1 VSESV
6 QANANGNAHGNGN
19 ATTDAAETNA
29 SADAPRRVS
38 VRFARLALVRHTAWA
53 LAGAAGL
60 LGLSLVLSPY
70 HNLQLAQIGYI
81 TCAAAG
87 LTVLTGLGGQIS
99 LGHGAFMAVGA
110 YTAALLLNHL
120 SLPLPLVMAAAA
132 VVTAAAGLIVGVG
145 AARLY
150 GPYLAGATLA
160 LAVGLPGLANYGP
173 LTDWLGGQNGL
184 SVAPSPP
191 PLALGATFPLERWQ
205 AWISCLA
212 TVITM
217 WFLAN
222 LTHGRFGRS
231 LRATRDD
238 EIAAALSGIK
248 VARVRIIASVAA
260 AACAGL
266 GGALL
271 AVVATLAAPGAF
283 PLTLSLQLI
292 AAIILG
298 GLGSLAGAVWGSL
311 ILVLVPGWA
320 SDFAASAH
328 LSHDVASNLPPA
340 IFGVVLVGVMLL
352 FPRGLQGG
360 LRLGVRR
367 LRGLWNARY

>member
-1 VSESV
+1 VNV
-6 QANANGNAHGNGN
+6 W
-19 ATTDAAETNA
+19 
-29 SADAPRRVS
+29 
-38 VRFARLALVRHTAWA
+38 RFTFVRHTAWA
-53 LAGAAGL
+53 LIAAAGL
-60 LGLSLVLSPY
+60 FAVSLALSPY

-99 LGHGAFMAVGA
+99 LGHGAFMAIGA
-110 YTAALLLNHL
+110 YTAALLLEHL
-120 SLPLPLVMAAAA
+120 GWPLPFVMAVAAA
-132 VVTAAAGLIVGVG
+132 VTAVAGLIVGLG

-160 LAVGLPGLANYGP
+160 LAVGLPGLASYGP

-184 SVAPSPP
+184 SVTPAPP
-191 PLALGATFPLERWQ
+191 PLALGETFPLERWQ

-212 TVITM
+212 TVLTM

-222 LTHGRFGRS
+222 LTHGRFGRT

-320 SDFAASAH
+320 SDFATSAN

-340 IFGVVLVGVMLL
+340 IFGLVLIGVMLL

-360 LRLGVRR
+360 LRLAVHR
-367 LRGLWNARY
+367 LRPPHRRP

>member
-1 VSESV
+1 VNV
-6 QANANGNAHGNGN
+6 L
-19 ATTDAAETNA
+19 
-29 SADAPRRVS
+29 
-38 VRFARLALVRHTAWA
+38 RLTLVRHTAWA
-53 LAGAAGL
+53 LVAFAAL
-60 LGLSLVLSPY
+60 LGISTALSPY
-70 HNLQLAQIGYI
+70 HDLQLAQIAFI

-110 YTAALLLNHL
+110 YTTALLLNHL
-120 SLPLPLVMAAAA
+120 QWPLFAVLVAAAL
-132 VVTAAAGLIVGVG
+132 VTAAAGLIVGVG

-173 LTDWLGGQNGL
+173 LTEWLGGQNGL
-184 SVAPSPP
+184 TVSPSPP
-191 PLALGATFPLERWQ
+191 PLSLGATFPLERWQ

-212 TVITM
+212 AVVTM
-217 WFLAN
+217 WALAN
-222 LTHGRFGRS
+222 LTRSRYGRS

-238 EIAAALSGIK
+238 EIAAALSGVR

-266 GGALL
+266 GGGLL
-271 AVVATLAAPGAF
+271 AVVDTLAAPGAF

-311 ILVLVPGWA
+311 ILVLVPSWA
-320 SDFAASAH
+320 SDFATSAH
-328 LSHDVASNLPPA
+328 VSHNVASNLPPA
-340 IFGVVLVGVMLL
+340 IFGVVLIGVMLL

-360 LRLGVRR
+360 LLIGLHKLRALGS
-367 LRGLWNARY
+367 RGDGHSGEDAVGKVLVTRDRDVDGVGG

>member
-1 VSESV
+1 MNVNL
-6 QANANGNAHGNGN
+6 NADGRTG
-19 ATTDAAETNA
+19 A
-29 SADAPRRVS
+29 SADGDGGVDVDAAAAAGPKAWTGLWRRT
-38 VRFARLALVRHTAWA
+38 LVRHTAWA
-53 LAGAAGL
+53 LVAVAGL
-60 LGLSLVLSPY
+60 LVLSVLLSSY
-70 HNLQLAQIGYI
+70 HDLQLAQIGYI

-120 SLPLPLVMAAAA
+120 EWPLPLVMVAAAA
-132 VVTAAAGLIVGVG
+132 GTAIVGLIVGVG

-184 SVAPSPP
+184 SVTPSPP
-191 PLALGATFPLERWQ
+191 PLALGETFPLERWQ

-238 EIAAALSGIK
+238 EIAAALSGVK

-311 ILVLVPGWA
+311 VLVLVPGWA
-320 SDFAASAH
+320 SDFATSAN
-328 LSHDVASNLPPA
+328 LSHDIASNLPPA
-340 IFGVVLVGVMLL
+340 IFGLVLIGVMLL
-352 FPRGLQGG
+352 FPGGLQGA
-360 LRLGVRR
+360 LRIAVRR
-367 LRGLWNARY
+367 LAVRRRPPSPR

>member
-1 VSESV
+1 MTVPPKTPPPV
-6 QANANGNAHGNGN
+6 
-19 ATTDAAETNA
+19 
-29 SADAPRRVS
+29 RVW
-38 VRFARLALVRHTAWA
+38 RLTIVRHTVWA
-53 LAGAAGL
+53 LAAAAAL
-60 LGLSLVLSPY
+60 LIVSLTLSPY
-70 HNLQLAQIGYI
+70 HDLQLAQIGYF

-110 YTAALLLNHL
+110 YTAALLINHL
-120 SLPLPLVMAAAA
+120 GWPLPLVMVAAAG
-132 VVTAAAGLIVGVG
+132 VTAVAGLIVGVA

-160 LAVGLPGLANYGP
+160 LAVGLPGLASYRP

-191 PLALGATFPLERWQ
+191 PLSLGATFPLERWQ
-205 AWISCLA
+205 AWISCLV

-222 LTHGRFGRS
+222 LIHGRLGRS

-238 EIAAALSGIK
+238 EIAAALSGIR

-260 AACAGL
+260 ATCAGL
-266 GGALL
+266 GGGLL
-271 AVVATLAAPGAF
+271 ALVATLAAPGAF

-311 ILVLVPGWA
+311 TLVLVPGWA
-320 SDFAASAH
+320 SDFATSAH
-328 LSHDVASNLPPA
+328 LSHDVAANLPPA
-340 IFGVVLVGVMLL
+340 IFGVVLIGVMLL

-360 LRLGVRR
+360 LRIGMRR
-367 LRGLWNARY
+367 LLALVLPDNLHDDLASANKA

>member
-1 VSESV
+1 MSGTGVRGKAEMSR
-6 QANANGNAHGNGN
+6 AA
-19 ATTDAAETNA
+19 TDAAG
-29 SADAPRRVS
+29 PLGPLGGLW
-38 VRFARLALVRHTAWA
+38 RLTLVRHTTWA
-53 LAGAAGL
+53 LLTGAGL
-60 LGLSLVLSPY
+60 LLLSLALSPY
-70 HNLQLAQIGYI
+70 HNLQLAQVGYI

-87 LTVLTGLGGQIS
+87 LTMLTGLGGQIS

-110 YTAALLLNHL
+110 YTAALLLEHQ
-120 SLPLPLVMAAAA
+120 SWPLAVVMAAAA
-132 VVTAAAGLIVGVG
+132 AATAVVGLIVGVG
-145 AARLY
+145 AARLH

-173 LTDWLGGQNGL
+173 LTGWLHGQEGL

-191 PLALGATFPLERWQ
+191 PLALGETFPLERWQ

-222 LTHGRFGRS
+222 LIHGRFGRS

-260 AACAGL
+260 AAAAGL
-266 GGALL
+266 GGGLL

-283 PLTLSLQLI
+283 TLTLSLQLI

-311 ILVLVPGWA
+311 ILVLVPSWA
-320 SDFAASAH
+320 SDYAASANVP
-328 LSHDVASNLPPA
+328 HDIASNLPPA
-340 IFGVVLVGVMLL
+340 IFGLVLIGVMLV
-352 FPRGLQGG
+352 FPRGLQGA
-360 LRLGVRR
+360 LRIGVRR
-367 LRGLWNARY
+367 LRALKS

>member
-1 VSESV
+1 M
-6 QANANGNAHGNGN
+6 A
-19 ATTDAAETNA
+19 
-29 SADAPRRVS
+29 RRLP
-38 VRFARLALVRHTAWA
+38 VRLWRLTFVRHTAWA
-53 LAGAAGL
+53 LIAGAGL
-60 LGLSLVLSPY
+60 LVLSLMLGPY
-70 HNLQLAQIGYI
+70 HNLQLAQIGYL
-81 TCAAAG
+81 TCATAG

-110 YTAALLLNHL
+110 YTAALLLDHL
-120 SLPLPLVMAAAA
+120 SWPLPLVMVAAA
-132 VVTAAAGLIVGVG
+132 VVTALVGLIVGVG

-160 LAVGLPGLANYGP
+160 LAVGLPGLASYGP

-184 SVAPSPP
+184 SVTPSPP
-191 PLALGATFPLERWQ
+191 PLALGETFPLERWQ

-222 LTHGRFGRS
+222 LTRGRFGRS

-238 EIAAALSGIK
+238 EIAAALSGIR
-248 VARVRIIASVAA
+248 VARVRIITSIAA
-260 AACAGL
+260 ATCAGL

-311 ILVLVPGWA
+311 ILVLVPSWA
-320 SDFAASAH
+320 NDFADSAH

-340 IFGVVLVGVMLL
+340 IFGVVLIGVMLL

-360 LRLGVRR
+360 LRLGAYRLLALLRSRR
-367 LRGLWNARY
+367 RPQPTPP

>member
-1 VSESV
+1 MP
-6 QANANGNAHGNGN
+6 NG
-19 ATTDAAETNA
+19 
-29 SADAPRRVS
+29 RR
-38 VRFARLALVRHTAWA
+38 RFLTRAWRLTLVRHTAWA
-53 LAGAAGL
+53 LVAAAVL
-60 LGLSLVLSPY
+60 LGLSSALSPY
-70 HNLQLAQIGYI
+70 RDLQLAQVGYI

-110 YTAALLLNHL
+110 YTAALLLNRL
-120 SLPLPLVMAAAA
+120 GWPLPLVLAAAA
-132 VVTAAAGLIVGVG
+132 AGTAVVGLVVGVG

-160 LAVGLPGLANYGP
+160 LAVGLPGLADYGP

-184 SVAPSPP
+184 SVTPSPP
-191 PLALGATFPLERWQ
+191 PLALGETFPLERWQ

-212 TVITM
+212 TVVAM

-231 LRATRDD
+231 LRASRDD
-238 EIAAALSGIK
+238 EIAAALSGIR
-248 VARVRIIASVAA
+248 VARVRIAASVAA
-260 AACAGL
+260 AASAGL

-283 PLTLSLQLI
+283 PLTLSLELL

-298 GLGSLAGAVWGSL
+298 GLGSLAGAVWGAL
-311 ILVLVPGWA
+311 ILVLVPSWA
-320 SDFAASAH
+320 SDFATSAH

-340 IFGVVLVGVMLL
+340 IFGVVLIGVMLL

-360 LRLGVRR
+360 IRLLGGRL
-367 LRGLWNARY
+367 LRGRAPSRERRRYRAAARPGPQP

>member
-1 VSESV
+1 MSGDLIVSPTADV
-6 QANANGNAHGNGN
+6 RP
-19 ATTDAAETNA
+19 AAA
-29 SADAPRRVS
+29 VPLW
-38 VRFARLALVRHTAWA
+38 RLTLVRHTGWA
-53 LAGAAGL
+53 VLAGGGL
-60 LGLSLVLSPY
+60 VLLTLMLSPY
-70 HNLQLAQIGYI
+70 HNLQLAQVGYI

-120 SLPLPLVMAAAA
+120 GWPLPLVMVAAAA
-132 VVTAAAGLIVGVG
+132 TTAVVGLIVGVG

-160 LAVGLPGLANYGP
+160 LAVGLPGLASYGP

-191 PLALGATFPLERWQ
+191 PLALGETFPLERWQ

-212 TVITM
+212 TVIVM

-248 VARVRIIASVAA
+248 VARVRIIASIAA

-283 PLTLSLQLI
+283 TLTLSLQLI

-311 ILVLVPGWA
+311 ILVLVPSWA
-320 SDFAASAH
+320 SDFATSAH
-328 LSHDVASNLPPA
+328 VSHDVASNLPPA
-340 IFGVVLVGVMLL
+340 IFGLVLIGVMLV
-352 FPRGLQGG
+352 FPLGLQGG
-360 LRLGVRR
+360 LRIAVRR
-367 LRGLWNARY
+367 LRSLWTSR